1 VRVASGSRVIMRPGI
16 RRADAQDLFLAGRA
30 ATVQAVLHDVDGDV
44 HLAVSPDQDPAAELQ
59 RSHGRF
65 LYFAPDEV
73 EPLGSGSESRADQG
87 AGIPRPAGKAEE
99 EPMAEP
105 WATTTTPPGGMR
117 GPSSRPGTPSQTLGP
132 EGAAGRQ
139 QGGPAWAAVDERP
152 EEETEWSHG

>member
-1 VRVASGSRVIMRPGI
+1 VASGSRVIMRPGI

-73 EPLGSGSESRADQG
+73 EP
-87 AGIPRPAGKAEE
+87 I
-99 EPMAEP
+99 
-105 WATTTTPPGGMR
+105 
-117 GPSSRPGTPSQTLGP
+117 GP
-132 EGAAGRQ
+132 EDAVERH
-139 QGGPAWAAVDERP
+139 QGGSAWPAVDERP